1 MAIDK
6 DSPDIFLE
14 LLTHCHNF
22 LIQKNIEY
30 MVIGFDE
37 NHPFDH
43 IVKSNFKNV
52 PAYSRIYLVSW
63 EGDGIDPLQ
72 IADSRLPGIEVAIL

>member
-1 MAIDK
+1 
-6 DSPDIFLE
+6 
-14 LLTHCHNF
+14 
-22 LIQKNIEY
+22 
-30 MVIGFDE
+30 MVIGFDK

-63 EGDGIDPLQ
+63 EADGIDPLQ
-72 IADSRLPGIEVAIL
+72 MADNRLPGIEVAIL

>member
-6 DSPDIFLE
+6 DNPDIFLE
-14 LLTHCHNF
+14 LLTQCHNF
-22 LIQKNIEY
+22 LIKKNIEY

-37 NHPFDH
+37 NHPFED

-52 PAYSRIYLVSW
+52 FAYSRIYLVSW